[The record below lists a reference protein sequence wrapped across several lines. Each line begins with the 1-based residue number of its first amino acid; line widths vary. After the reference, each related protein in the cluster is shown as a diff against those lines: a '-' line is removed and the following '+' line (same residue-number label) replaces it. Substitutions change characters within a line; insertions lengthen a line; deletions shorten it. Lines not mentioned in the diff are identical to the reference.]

1 MVFSF
6 IKPYNSIYKVLI
18 LGFLLE
24 LWIYF
29 TLLAAFM
36 QAIRTAGQK
45 QLTQH
50 LNAMATTGVRYIY
63 ALPFAWLYLWWVL
76 DYRALPLPP
85 LNNEFLQY
93 ALIAC
98 VMQII
103 GTVCLVAAFKY
114 RNFAVA
120 TSLAKTEAIQVAV
133 VGALLFSTSL
143 SLMGWFS
150 VIIGVVGVL
159 LVSKVKFTF
168 KEVFQN
174 PGAGFGL
181 ASGLGLAI
189 TTLLIRQSSL
199 ALNSDLL
206 LSAAITLTFMI
217 TVQSIISFIYVYC
230 QDKRQLLT
238 MFSQWRLCLFVG
250 VTSVIGSIGWFTAAS
265 FQNVAYVKAL
275 GQVEFFIT
283 LFITYRIFKEKISAI
298 EYVGMSLIIVSVVV
312 LLLWA

>member
-1 MVFSF
+1 
-6 IKPYNSIYKVLI
+6 
-18 LGFLLE
+18 
-24 LWIYF
+24 
-29 TLLAAFM
+29 M

-45 QLTQH
+45 QLTAH

-63 ALPFAWLYLWWVL
+63 ALPFAWLYLWWML
-76 DYRALPLPP
+76 DYRALSLPP
-85 LNNEFLQY
+85 LNSQFLQY
-93 ALIAC
+93 ALVAC

-103 GTVCLVAAFKY
+103 GTACLVAAFKY

-133 VGALLFSTSL
+133 VGALLFSASMSVL
-143 SLMGWFS
+143 GWVS

-168 KEVFQN
+168 RDVFQN

-206 LSAAITLTFMI
+206 LSAAVTLVFMI
-217 TVQSIISFIYVYC
+217 TVQSLISLIYIYL
-230 QDKRQLLT
+230 QNKQQLIT
-238 MFSQWRLCLFVG
+238 MLQQWRLCLFVG
-250 VTSVIGSIGWFTAAS
+250 VTSVVGSIGWFTAAS
-265 FQNVAYVKAL
+265 LQNAAYVKAL

-283 LFITYRIFKEKISAI
+283 LFITYRFFKEKISAI
-298 EYVGMSLIIVSVVV
+298 EYVGMFLIIASVVI